1 MDIQYIGEHVLP
13 GQIGRIAVIVAF
25 VASILSTISF
35 YFATKESDDSRPWRR
50 IARASFRIHSIAVIG
65 IVAAMFYIIYN
76 HYFEYQ
82 YVWQHSS
89 TTLPLHYIISCFWEG
104 QEGSFL
110 LWTFWHVVLGNILIK
125 KAKSWENSTMTIVS
139 LVQIF
144 LSSMLLGVYFFG
156 QKIGSSPFILIRQ
169 LPDYINLPFVQQAD
183 YLANPQFADGR
194 GLNPLLQNYWMVIHP
209 PILFLGFALTLP
221 PFAFAISA
229 LWQRRYKEW
238 LKPCL
243 PWAFTAVMVL
253 GVGIL
258 LGGAWAY
265 ESLSFGGFWAWD
277 PVENAS
283 LVPWLTLVGAAHL
296 ILIQKNKG
304 ESLHATFLLTIGTF
318 MLILYS
324 TYLTRSGVLG
334 DSSVHSFADGLPG
347 QLLVYMFAFLLLS
360 IVMFISRY
368 KEIPSSKKDDDL
380 WSREFWV
387 FIGTLVLLIS
397 SFQITFT
404 TSIPVINKIFGTN
417 MAPPID
423 ALEHYN
429 SWQTPFAIVIGLLIA
444 MSQFFNYRK
453 TDMAV
458 FRKRILLSLISA
470 IAISVFFAILLSIT
484 DPILLMM
491 LFTSTFAITAN
502 FSYWRQVL
510 KGKIKSAG
518 ASIAH
523 IGFGMILLGTLL
535 SNGTKET
542 ISINKDYIAKDFAQ
556 NENILLELGDTLE
569 MGEFMVSYEGSYE
582 EGINKMY
589 TVKYF
594 NKDSEGKAA
603 EEAFTLKP
611 FIQLNKRMG
620 NVREP
625 STKHFFHRDIYTHL
639 TYASNLVEKTEE
651 GYSSEAS
658 IELLQ
663 GDTAIYSGHF
673 IILDSLSVDPNL
685 SYIEG
690 ENRQIAVAANITTIN
705 MNGEK
710 QHATPVYYLRNDIV
724 NHIEG
729 KTENEELKFLFTDI
743 KVDDKGQIV
752 LKAFRKQDEKEF
764 IIMRAIIFPY
774 INVLW
779 LGIIIMMLGSG
790 IAANTRFRQLRKS
803 AV

>member
-1 MDIQYIGEHVLP
+1 MDIQYIGEHLLP
-13 GQIGRIAVIVAF
+13 GQIGRISVIVAF
-25 VASILSTISF
+25 VAAILSTISF
-35 YFATKESDDSRPWRR
+35 YFATKENEDTLSWKR
-50 IARASFRIHSIAVIG
+50 IARIAFRIHSLAVLG
-65 IVAAMFYIIYN
+65 IISAMFFIIYN

-89 TTLPLHYIISCFWEG
+89 TSLPLHYIISCFWEG

-125 KAKSWENSTMTIVS
+125 KAKTWESSTMTIIS

-144 LSSMLLGVYFFG
+144 LSSMLLGVYFYG

-169 LPDYINLPFVQQAD
+169 LPEYLNLPFVQQVD

-221 PFAFAISA
+221 PFAFAIAA
-229 LWQRRYKEW
+229 LWQKRYKEW

-304 ESLHATFLLTIGTF
+304 DSLHATFLLTIGTF

-334 DSSVHSFADGLPG
+334 DSSVHSFAGGLPG
-347 QLLVYMFAFLLLS
+347 QLLVYMFAFLILS
-360 IVMFISRY
+360 IVLFIVRY
-368 KEIPSSKKDDDL
+368 KEIPSNKKDDDL

-404 TSIPVINKIFGTN
+404 TSIPVINKVFGTN

-423 ALEHYN
+423 ALDHYN

-444 MSQFFNYRK
+444 VTQFFNYKK

-458 FRKRILLSLISA
+458 FRKRIMFAFIMA
-470 IAISVFFAILLSIT
+470 ILISVFFAVLLHIT

-502 FSYWRQVL
+502 FSYWRKVL
-510 KGKIKSAG
+510 KGRIKTAG

-542 ISINKDYIAKDFAQ
+542 ISINKEYIAKDFAM
-556 NENILLELGDTLE
+556 NENLLLELGDTLE
-569 MGEFMVSYEGSYE
+569 MGEFMVSYEGSYD

-594 NKDSEGKAA
+594 NKDSEGKAG
-603 EEAFTLKP
+603 EELFTLTP
-611 FIQLNKRMG
+611 FIQINKRMG

-625 STKHFFHRDIYTHL
+625 STKHFLHRDIYTHL

-651 GYSSEAS
+651 GYTGESS
-658 IELLQ
+658 IELLK
-663 GDTAIYSGHF
+663 GDTAIYAGHF
-673 IILDSLSVDPNL
+673 VILDSLSVDPNL

-690 ENRQIAVAANITTIN
+690 ENRQIAVAAHITTVN
-705 MNGEK
+705 VKGEK
-710 QHATPVYYLRNDIV
+710 DSATPIYYLRNDMV
-724 NHIEG
+724 NQIES
-729 KTENEELKFLFTDI
+729 KTKDGALKFAFTDI

-752 LKAFRKQDEKEF
+752 LKAYSKQEEKEF

-790 IAANTRFRQLRKS
+790 IAANTRFKQLRNS
-803 AV
+803 A